1 MLICNPKPQSKS
13 YMMDGISV
21 TEDCILCF
29 CTSDLDI
36 KFCYNLEQSQNLAN
50 VLTYLVSDS
59 KIPDIT
65 EGRKINNIHDCI
77 HTNPVSTLWQR
88 SEIISPKYLFS
99 CQCLME

>member
-1 MLICNPKPQSKS
+1 MLKCNPKPQSKS

-36 KFCYNLEQSQNLAN
+36 KCCYNLEQSQNLAN
-50 VLTYLVSDS
+50 VSTYLVSDS

-65 EGRKINNIHDCI
+65 EGRKTNNIHDCI
-77 HTNPVSTLWQR
+77 HTNPMFPLYGKGL
-88 SEIISPKYLFS
+88 ISPDYLFS